1 MIIVKNRELLIP
13 GNERFIGTP
22 LDNETDIRQF
32 RMDRFSQNGFDLSN
46 LTFRL
51 DMKYPE
57 TRKVY
62 TFDATTSRA
71 GRSVVVMTQHYTAAY
86 PNAGT
91 VTFTFDGTKWN
102 DGDQD
107 VDLAEIG
114 ISITFT
120 PNEDD
125 TITVVTTTANVDTDT
140 VLLAK
145 EVHDDYFVLTWEVS
159 AAQTS
164 VPGTVFAGLRGSD
177 ENGDQR
183 YASFP
188 GVFYVEK
195 NVYAPKDY
203 AGNLSELEQL
213 ENNIIAALRKVDTL
227 YRGYDDLE
235 AAIEDAEAWAT
246 GTRNDVPVDSSD
258 DSYHNNAKY
267 WNQRAERYAVG
278 KENGT
283 PVSSGE
289 GYQDNAKYYS
299 EQADLIGEKWAR
311 GTADGTPV
319 GSGDE
324 TYHNNAKYYS
334 EVADA
339 NGEKWTRG
347 TVDGVPV
354 GSGDET
360 YHNNAKYYAESVGAF
375 SGEAESWA
383 RGSVNGVDVPSTNQT
398 YHNNAKYYSEV
409 ADINGEKWARGTAD
423 GTPVGSGDETYH
435 NNAKYYAEQADVIG
449 EKWARGTE
457 DGTAVSSSDET
468 YHNNAKYYAEQ
479 ADIAGEK
486 WARGTADG
494 SPVGSGDETYENNAK
509 HYAEQADISGEKWAR
524 GTVDGIDVTSGD
536 ETFHNN
542 SRYYAQ
548 QAGAT
553 VSNLQTQLDQ
563 ALNAITEDS
572 EVQNARVDVPG
583 IVHTTLKQRLDSDYN
598 KNAPTGEP
606 SGSSS
611 VSITDALVGQRI
623 QIVAELP
630 YSSTA
635 ASKTITQSYTY
646 GGTAR
651 SVGHPLFKD
660 GLTNYFY
667 GGTVNTIT
675 GKIVSKYDSSGN
687 QLATP
692 VEYSAE
698 QYLNTF
704 DDDAYELRVAD
715 ASITIADASLYVSYI
730 KDKRG
735 AAAEADYTYRKL
747 NELENAAV
755 DVDTSLSIHGK
766 AADAGAVGDAIVGVR
781 GIAAGFKAAL
791 LACFQKVAWIDQNGQ
806 TYYDALHDTLYPAPV
821 SIAAV
826 FTQGDT
832 VIWDTDTLND
842 LKQYLVVTATYGDSS
857 TAQIFDYTLSGTL
870 TAGTNTITVSYMEKT
885 ATFFVTVTH
894 NPAYITAV
902 YTQTS
907 TVYEDDS
914 VSILKSDL
922 VVTYYESAQSIGVV
936 LSENSYT
943 LSGTLTEGISTIT
956 VSYLGVSDTFSVTV
970 TALPYITDG
979 LIAYWDAINNT
990 GSGHDSSVT
999 TWVDLV
1005 GGYDMV
1011 EVGSGSLWNADSL
1024 EFTATTGN
1032 YYRHASIWNRST
1044 NATIEIVL
1052 RPDSAGTQVIGTFD
1066 RSDEKISGTDFY
1078 EVRRFVLYNDNT
1090 VGFIG
1095 RTGNTYTNSEN
1106 SITGIRKMVA
1116 VYNGF
1121 DVVKALVNGT
1131 ALTLSSLTHSFNITT
1146 TGNVYVG
1153 VNSPAS
1159 SSYNY
1164 DGEICAIRV
1173 YNRALTDAEINM
1185 NLRYD
1190 NKRFSLGL

>member
-13 GNERFIGTP
+13 ANERYIGTP
-22 LDNETDIRQF
+22 QDNLTDMREFRLDRIV
-32 RMDRFSQNGFDLSN
+32 QNGYDLSS
-46 LTFRL
+46 LTFRIDL
-51 DMKYPE
+51 KYPSP
-57 TRKVY
+57 RKVY
-62 TFDATTSRA
+62 TFTTSTSRS
-71 GRSVVVMTQHYTAAY
+71 GRSVVVKTQIYTASY

-91 VTFTFDGTKWN
+91 KTFTFNGTKWN
-102 DGDQD
+102 DGSQNL
-107 VDLAEIG
+107 DLDEIG
-114 ISITFT
+114 VAITYT
-120 PNEDD
+120 PNTGD
-125 TITVVTTTANVDTDT
+125 TITVVTTVAEVETDTALLTSEIQDDYVVLIWEITAN
-140 VLLAK
+140 
-145 EVHDDYFVLTWEVS
+145 
-159 AAQTS
+159 QIN
-164 VPGTVFAGLRGSD
+164 VPGTVFVSIRGTDDS
-177 ENGDQR
+177 GDQR

-235 AAIEDAEAWAT
+235 AAVEDAEAWAT
-246 GTRNDVPVDSSD
+246 GTRNDVPVDSSE

-319 GSGDE
+319 GSEDE

-334 EVADA
+334 EQADA
-339 NGEKWTRG
+339 IGEKWARG

-354 GSGDET
+354 DSGDET

-383 RGSVNGVDVPSTNQT
+383 RGSINGVDVPSANQT

-409 ADINGEKWARGTAD
+409 ADINGEKWTRGTAG
-423 GTPVGSGDETYH
+423 GTAVPSTDETYH
-435 NNAKYYAEQADVIG
+435 NNAKYYAEQADVSG

-457 DGTAVSSSDET
+457 
-468 YHNNAKYYAEQ
+468 
-479 ADIAGEK
+479 
-486 WARGTADG
+486 DG

-509 HYAEQADISGEKWAR
+509 YYAEQADISGEKWAR
-524 GTVDGIDVTSGD
+524 GSVNGADVTSGD
-536 ETFHNN
+536 ETFQNN

-553 VSNLQTQLDQ
+553 VSNLQTQFNQ
-563 ALNAITEDS
+563 ALNALTENS

-583 IVHTTLKQRLDSDYN
+583 TVHTTLKQRLDSDYN
-598 KNAPTGEP
+598 KTAPTGEP

-623 QIVAELP
+623 QVVAELP
-630 YSSTA
+630 YSPTA
-635 ASKTITQSYTY
+635 ANKTITQSYTY

-651 SVGHPLFKD
+651 SVGHPLFSAD
-660 GLTNYFY
+660 LANHFY

-675 GKIVSKYDSSGN
+675 GKIISKYDVSGN

-842 LKQYLVVTATYGDSS
+842 LKQHLVVTATYGDSS
-857 TAQIFDYTLSGTL
+857 TAQIFDYTLSGIL

-885 ATFFVTVTH
+885 ATFSVEVTH
-894 NPAYITAV
+894 NPAYLTSV

-914 VSILKSDL
+914 VSNLKPDL

-943 LSGTLTEGISTIT
+943 LSGTLTKGVSTIT

-970 TALPYITDG
+970 TALPYVTDG
-979 LIAYWDAINNT
+979 LIAYWDGINNT
-990 GSGHDSSVT
+990 GNGHDSSST
-999 TWVDLV
+999 TWTDLV
-1005 GGYDMV
+1005 GGYVMA
-1011 EVGSGSLWNADSL
+1011 EVGSGSAWKNDALQ
-1024 EFTATTGN
+1024 FVGTVGN
-1032 YYRHASIWNRST
+1032 IYRCDTIWNRPTIS
-1044 NATIEIVL
+1044 TIEFVL
-1052 RPDSAGTQVIGTFD
+1052 RPSSSATQVVATFD
-1066 RSDEKISGTDFY
+1066 RSDEKISGTNNYD
-1078 EVRRFVLYNDNT
+1078 VRRVILYNDNT
-1090 VGFIG
+1090 VGFVG
-1095 RTGNTYTNSEN
+1095 HSGYTYTNSAN
-1106 SITGIRKMVA
+1106 NITGIRKTVA
-1116 VYNGF
+1116 IYNGF
-1121 DVVKALVNGT
+1121 DITKAYVNN
-1131 ALTLSSLTHSFNITT
+1131 TLLNLGSTTHSFGISS
-1146 TGNVYVG
+1146 TGNVYIG
-1153 VNSPAS
+1153 ANNTTS
-1159 SSYNY
+1159 SNYTYNG
-1164 DGEICAIRV
+1164 DVCAIRV
-1173 YNRALTDAEINM
+1173 YNRALTEAEINM
-1185 NLRYD
+1185 NFRYD
-1190 NKRFSLGL
+1190 NNRFSLGL

>member
-13 GNERFIGTP
+13 ANERYIGTP
-22 LDNETDIRQF
+22 QDNLTDMREFRLDRIV
-32 RMDRFSQNGFDLSN
+32 QNGYDLSS
-46 LTFRL
+46 LTFRIDL
-51 DMKYPE
+51 KYPSP
-57 TRKVY
+57 RKVY
-62 TFDATTSRA
+62 TFTTSTSRS
-71 GRSVVVMTQHYTAAY
+71 GRSVVVKTQIYTASY

-91 VTFTFDGTKWN
+91 KTFTFNGTKWN
-102 DGDQD
+102 DGSQNL
-107 VDLAEIG
+107 DLDEIG
-114 ISITFT
+114 VAITYT
-120 PNEDD
+120 PNTGD
-125 TITVVTTTANVDTDT
+125 TITVVTTVAEVETDTALLTSEIQDDYVVLIWEITAN
-140 VLLAK
+140 
-145 EVHDDYFVLTWEVS
+145 
-159 AAQTS
+159 QIN
-164 VPGTVFAGLRGSD
+164 VPGTVFVSIRGTDDS
-177 ENGDQR
+177 GDQR

-203 AGNLSELEQL
+203 SGNLSELEQL

-334 EVADA
+334 EQADA
-339 NGEKWTRG
+339 IGEKWTRG

-409 ADINGEKWARGTAD
+409 ADINGEKWTRGTAG
-423 GTPVGSGDETYH
+423 GTAVPSTDETYH

-457 DGTAVSSSDET
+457 NGTAVPSSDET

-479 ADIAGEK
+479 AD
-486 WARGTADG
+486 
-494 SPVGSGDETYENNAK
+494 V
-509 HYAEQADISGEKWAR
+509 SGEKWAR
-524 GTVDGIDVTSGD
+524 GTVDGADVTSSD
-536 ETFHNN
+536 ETFQNN

-553 VSNLQTQLDQ
+553 VSNLQTQFNQ
-563 ALNAITEDS
+563 AMNAVTADS
-572 EVQNARVDVPG
+572 EIQNARVDVPG
-583 IVHTTLKQRLDSDYN
+583 TAHTTLKQRLDSDYN

-630 YSSTA
+630 YSTTA
-635 ASKTITQSYTY
+635 VNKTITQNYTY

-651 SVGHPLFKD
+651 SVGHPLFSAD
-660 GLTNYFY
+660 LANHFY

-675 GKIVSKYDSSGN
+675 GKIISKYDASGN

-692 VEYSAE
+692 AEYDTE

-704 DDDAYELRVAD
+704 DDDAYELRTAD

-747 NELENAAV
+747 DELENGAV
-755 DVDTSLSIHGK
+755 DVDTSVSVHGK

-781 GIAAGFKAAL
+781 GIAAGFRAAL
-791 LACFQKVAWIDQNGQ
+791 LQCFRKVAWIDQNGQ
-806 TYYDALHDTLYPAPV
+806 DYYDELYDTLYPVPE
-821 SIAAV
+821 SISAV
-826 FTQGDT
+826 FTQGDA
-832 VIWDTDTLND
+832 VIWDTSSLDD

-857 TAQIFDYTLSGTL
+857 TAQVFDYTLSGTL
-870 TAGTNTITVSYMEKT
+870 TAGTSTITVSYMEKT
-885 ATFFVTVTH
+885 ATFSVTVTH
-894 NPAYITAV
+894 NPAYLTAV

-907 TVYEDDS
+907 TVYEGDP
-914 VSILKSDL
+914 VSILKPDL
-922 VVTYYESAQSIGVV
+922 VVTYYENAQATGVV

-943 LSGTLTEGISTIT
+943 LSGTLTEGTSTVT
-956 VSYLGVSDTFSVTV
+956 VNYQGVTDTFSVTV
-970 TALPYITDG
+970 AADPSYITAVFTQPQTTIYTDDALDTLKSNLVVTLFRRPGEAGTVLADSAYTLSGTLTEGTSVITAEYQG
-979 LIAYWDAINNT
+979 LTDTFNVANVVDYYNIHTWSMS
-990 GSGHDSSVT
+990 SGNLVK
-999 TWVDLV
+999 LV
-1005 GGYDMV
+1005 GSVDPNQSDTTKYPSRMYYRADVATRRTYQVTKGKAPYYTYNQTAVPSSYYPIPVPPNANHVKITMTPAGQYIYANFPPYDPAT
-1011 EVGSGSLWNADSL
+1011 GQYQNA
-1024 EFTATTGN
+1024 TATDRISWTQL
-1032 YYRHASIWNRST
+1032 T
-1044 NATIEIVL
+1044 NGVL
-1052 RPDSAGTQVIGTFD
+1052 EKDITTNNGHLFMAMNSKYDSAGTSYPVEPTNMVIEF
-1066 RSDEKISGTDFY
+1066 S
-1078 EVRRFVLYNDNT
+1078 EV
-1090 VGFIG
+1090 
-1095 RTGNTYTNSEN
+1095 
-1106 SITGIRKMVA
+1106 
-1116 VYNGF
+1116 
-1121 DVVKALVNGT
+1121 
-1131 ALTLSSLTHSFNITT
+1131 
-1146 TGNVYVG
+1146 
-1153 VNSPAS
+1153 
-1159 SSYNY
+1159 
-1164 DGEICAIRV
+1164 
-1173 YNRALTDAEINM
+1173 
-1185 NLRYD
+1185 
-1190 NKRFSLGL
+1190 

>member
-13 GNERFIGTP
+13 ANERYIGTP
-22 LDNETDIRQF
+22 QDNLTDMREFRLDRIV
-32 RMDRFSQNGFDLSN
+32 QNGYDLSS
-46 LTFRL
+46 LTFRIDL
-51 DMKYPE
+51 KYPSP
-57 TRKVY
+57 RKVY
-62 TFDATTSRA
+62 TFTTSTSRS
-71 GRSVVVMTQHYTAAY
+71 GRSVVVKTQIYTAAY

-91 VTFTFDGTKWN
+91 KTFTFNGTKWN
-102 DGDQD
+102 DGSQNL
-107 VDLAEIG
+107 DLDEIG
-114 ISITFT
+114 VAITYT
-120 PNEDD
+120 PNTGD
-125 TITVVTTTANVDTDT
+125 TITVVTTVAEVETDTALLTSEIQDDYVVLIWEITAN
-140 VLLAK
+140 
-145 EVHDDYFVLTWEVS
+145 
-159 AAQTS
+159 QTN
-164 VPGTVFAGLRGSD
+164 VPGTVFVSIRGTDDS
-177 ENGDQR
+177 GDQR

-213 ENNIIAALRKVDTL
+213 ENNSIAARKKVDTL

-409 ADINGEKWARGTAD
+409 ADINGEKWARGTVD
-423 GTPVGSGDETYH
+423 G
-435 NNAKYYAEQADVIG
+435 ADVP
-449 EKWARGTE
+449 
-457 DGTAVSSSDET
+457 SSDET
-468 YHNNAKYYAEQ
+468 FQ
-479 ADIAGEK
+479 
-486 WARGTADG
+486 
-494 SPVGSGDETYENNAK
+494 
-509 HYAEQADISGEKWAR
+509 
-524 GTVDGIDVTSGD
+524 
-536 ETFHNN
+536 NN

-553 VSNLQTQLDQ
+553 VSNLQTQLNQ
-563 ALNAITEDS
+563 ALNAITVDS

-583 IVHTTLKQRLDSDYN
+583 TVHTTLKQRLDSDYN

-623 QIVAELP
+623 QVVAELP
-630 YSSTA
+630 YSTTA
-635 ASKTITQSYTY
+635 VNKTITQNYTY

-651 SVGHPLFKD
+651 SIGHPLFSAD
-660 GLTNYFY
+660 LANHFY

-675 GKIVSKYDSSGN
+675 GKIISKYDVSGN

-692 VEYSAE
+692 VEYDTE

-704 DDDAYELRVAD
+704 DDDAYELRTAD

-747 NELENAAV
+747 DELENGAV
-755 DVDTSLSIHGK
+755 DVDTSVSVYGK

-781 GIAAGFKAAL
+781 GIAAGFRAAL
-791 LACFQKVAWIDQNGQ
+791 LQCFRKVAWIDQNGQ
-806 TYYDALHDTLYPAPV
+806 DYYDELYDTLYPAPE
-821 SIAAV
+821 SISAV
-826 FTQGDT
+826 FTQGDA
-832 VIWDTDTLND
+832 VIWDTNSLDD
-842 LKQYLVVTATYGDSS
+842 LKQYLVVTAIFGDSS
-857 TAQIFDYTLSGTL
+857 TAQVFDYTLSGTL
-870 TAGTNTITVSYMEKT
+870 TAGTSTITVTYMGKT
-885 ATFFVTVTH
+885 ATFSVTVTH
-894 NPAYITAV
+894 NPAYLTAV

-907 TVYEDDS
+907 TVYDGDP
-914 VSILKSDL
+914 VSILKPDL

-943 LSGTLTEGISTIT
+943 LSGTLTEGTSTVT
-956 VSYLGVSDTFSVTV
+956 VNYQGVTDTFSVTV
-970 TALPYITDG
+970 AADPGYIAATFTQPQTTIYTDDPLDNLKSNLVVTYYARPTSSGVVLADSAYTLSGTLTEGTNTVTAAYGPYTSTFTVSNVVNFYNINIWQYPGNMLTMFNGGGNPNKDQLPSRIGLGTSDMRRTFLCNRGKIPYYMEATGEASSYYPIPVPASANKVRVESDLQDTYGYMHTVQLNGTSYGDSMAENRVTWTALPIEKT
-979 LIAYWDAINNT
+979 LT
-990 GSGHDSSVT
+990 
-999 TWVDLV
+999 
-1005 GGYDMV
+1005 
-1011 EVGSGSLWNADSL
+1011 
-1024 EFTATTGN
+1024 
-1032 YYRHASIWNRST
+1032 NRSDMF
-1044 NATIEIVL
+1044 L
-1052 RPDSAGTQVIGTFD
+1052 VINFKYMSSGAAFPSEPNIRITFLK
-1066 RSDEKISGTDFY
+1066 E
-1078 EVRRFVLYNDNT
+1078 
-1090 VGFIG
+1090 
-1095 RTGNTYTNSEN
+1095 
-1106 SITGIRKMVA
+1106 
-1116 VYNGF
+1116 
-1121 DVVKALVNGT
+1121 
-1131 ALTLSSLTHSFNITT
+1131 
-1146 TGNVYVG
+1146 
-1153 VNSPAS
+1153 
-1159 SSYNY
+1159 
-1164 DGEICAIRV
+1164 
-1173 YNRALTDAEINM
+1173 
-1185 NLRYD
+1185 
-1190 NKRFSLGL
+1190 

>member
-13 GNERFIGTP
+13 ANERYIGTP
-22 LDNETDIRQF
+22 QDNLTDMREFRLDRVV
-32 RMDRFSQNGFDLSN
+32 QNGYDLSS
-46 LTFRL
+46 LTFRIDL
-51 DMKYPE
+51 KYPSP
-57 TRKVY
+57 RKVY
-62 TFDATTSRA
+62 TFTTSTSRS
-71 GRSVVVMTQHYTAAY
+71 GRSVVVKTQIYTASY

-91 VTFTFDGTKWN
+91 KTFTYNGTKWN
-102 DGDQD
+102 DGSQNRSLDD
-107 VDLAEIG
+107 IG
-114 ISITFT
+114 IAINFE
-120 PNEDD
+120 PNSGD
-125 TITVVTTTANVDTDT
+125 TITVVTSVAEVETDT
-140 VLLAK
+140 VLLTS
-145 EVHDDYFVLTWEVS
+145 EIRDDYVVLIWEIT
-159 AAQTS
+159 ANQTN
-164 VPGTVFAGLRGSD
+164 VPGTVFASIRGTDDS
-177 ENGDQR
+177 GDQR

-375 SGEAESWA
+375 TGEAESWA

-409 ADINGEKWARGTAD
+409 ADINGEKWTRGTAD
-423 GTPVGSGDETYH
+423 GTAVPSTDETYH
-435 NNAKYYAEQADVIG
+435 NNAKY
-449 EKWARGTE
+449 
-457 DGTAVSSSDET
+457 
-468 YHNNAKYYAEQ
+468 
-479 ADIAGEK
+479 
-486 WARGTADG
+486 
-494 SPVGSGDETYENNAK
+494 
-509 HYAEQADISGEKWAR
+509 YAEQADISGEKWAR

-553 VSNLQTQLDQ
+553 VSNLQTQLNQ

-583 IVHTTLKQRLDSDYN
+583 TVHTTLKQRLDSDYN

-630 YSSTA
+630 YSATA
-635 ASKTITQSYTY
+635 VNKTITQNYTY

-651 SVGHPLFKD
+651 SVGHPLFKSTLD
-660 GLTNYFY
+660 GSFY
-667 GGTVNTIT
+667 GGIVNTIT
-675 GKIVSKYDSSGN
+675 GKIISKYDASGN
-687 QLATP
+687 QLATF
-692 VEYSAE
+692 VEYDAE
-698 QYLNTF
+698 RYLNTF
-704 DDDAYELRVAD
+704 DDDAYELRAAD
-715 ASITIADASLYVSYI
+715 ASITIADASLYVTYI

-747 NELENAAV
+747 DELENSAV
-755 DVDTSLSIHGK
+755 DVDASLFVHGK
-766 AADAGAVGDAIVGVR
+766 AADAGAVGDAIIGVR

-806 TYYDALHDTLYPAPV
+806 DYYDALHDTLFPTPV

-826 FTQGDT
+826 FTQGDA
-832 VIWDTDTLND
+832 VVWDTSSLDD

-857 TAQIFDYTLSGTL
+857 TAQVFDYTLSGTL
-870 TAGTNTITVSYMEKT
+870 TAGTSTITVSYMEKT
-885 ATFFVTVTH
+885 ATFSVTVTH
-894 NPAYITAV
+894 NPAYLTSV

-907 TVYEDDS
+907 TVYEGDP
-914 VSILKSDL
+914 VSILKPDL

-943 LSGTLTEGISTIT
+943 LSGTLTEGTSTVT
-956 VSYLGVSDTFSVTV
+956 VNYQGVTDTFTVTVAADPSYVTAVFTQQGIIYTDDALDTLKNNLIVTFFRRPGEAGTVLSNSDYILSGTLAEGTSTVTV
-970 TALPYITDG
+970 THEAYSTTFTVDVSASVPSGYTRLKSVRTTGAQYIDTG
-979 LIAYWDAINNT
+979 LNET
-990 GSGHDSSVT
+990 QVGSAKYEISVT
-999 TWVDLV
+999 
-1005 GGYDMV
+1005 GI
-1011 EVGSGSLWNADSL
+1011 A
-1024 EFTATTGN
+1024 
-1032 YYRHASIWNRST
+1032 
-1044 NATIEIVL
+1044 
-1052 RPDSAGTQVIGTFD
+1052 
-1066 RSDEKISGTDFY
+1066 SGTDTYDFGQHILSAHDTFFPY
-1078 EVRRFVLYNDNT
+1078 FKTTSSGT
-1090 VGFIG
+1090 VYQSNSKRKGNESVS
-1095 RTGNTYTNSEN
+1095 TGSKTFAWSEN
-1106 SITGIRKMVA
+1106 VKYKIEA
-1116 VYNGF
+1116 FLNGGNG
-1121 DVVKALVNGT
+1121 VTVNGT
-1131 ALTLSSLTHSFNITT
+1131 EIYTITSGST
-1146 TGNVYVG
+1146 ASASANFYIFTYGGNVPLGRYRFCGHLYSMVIYDNNNNLLRFLVPAKNANNVVG
-1153 VNSPAS
+1153 LYDTVNSEFYTSDSEYALIA
-1159 SSYNY
+1159 
-1164 DGEICAIRV
+1164 GEVA
-1173 YNRALTDAEINM
+1173 
-1185 NLRYD
+1185 
-1190 NKRFSLGL
+1190 